1 MYHSMKIKTLER
13 IFTSTKITLKD
24 EKENLQETPI
34 ASLQKLINA
43 VKEVRAFFMF
53 LHFSLY

>member
-1 MYHSMKIKTLER
+1 MKIKTLER

-43 VKEVRAFFMF
+43 VKEVRAFYMF